1 MTAPRPEDRHAERLR
16 RLCDNN
22 RSAEQE
28 LEDRV
33 AALGRTAGLD
43 VPFRMTPP
51 ADGMLIR
58 TLRRRGV
65 GAVLLTEDLALL
77 RKGDLACRIQQG
89 EMTLRERGELV
100 GEEVQSLA

>member
-33 AALGRTAGLD
+33 AGGMADLQFVGGGDELAAVPEADCGLN
-43 VPFRMTPP
+43 
-51 ADGMLIR
+51 GQKIC
-58 TLRRRGV
+58 
-65 GAVLLTEDLALL
+65 
-77 RKGDLACRIQQG
+77 K
-89 EMTLRERGELV
+89 
-100 GEEVQSLA
+100 